1 MINYNFSVISKK
13 AKSHLANLIRQAQLK
28 TKKQDI
34 ADYSF
39 KAGWIAC
46 LRHLDQEFKIKVT
59 VERDE

>member
-1 MINYNFSVISKK
+1 MINYHFSVI
-13 AKSHLANLIRQAQLK
+13 AKRAHSHVANLIRQAQLK
-28 TKKQDI
+28 QKKQDI

-46 LRHLDQEFKIKVT
+46 LKYLDQEYNIKVN